1 MVFSVM
7 NELILQVL
15 NKINKAENDCFDL
28 TNLNLKEL
36 KEALKEEGY
45 TKLSKPSEIEE
56 GILDLFDT
64 IGCGEFGII
73 EDWPV
78 HLLSLYSYL

>member
-1 MVFSVM
+1 LTCPPSTLNIDPVM

-15 NKINKAENDCFDL
+15 NKINEAENGCFDL

-45 TKLSKPSEIEE
+45 SKHSKPSEIEE

-64 IGCGEFGII
+64 IGCSEFGII
-73 EDWPV
+73 ED
-78 HLLSLYSYL
+78 